1 MKRHVSV
8 CGALLCFGSL
18 LGGLPGSVLGSPLA
32 AQTVSGRVIELET
45 GRPIA
50 GAGVQLI
57 DASGGRH
64 HAVLSRS
71 DGSFEVRATRS
82 GRYRVRAE
90 MIGRQT
96 VESPPFDGGPELESR
111 HELALPPLPIA
122 IRGLEVTGEQRCG
135 PDLDAARDVQA
146 VWSEI
151 EKALRA
157 TDLTLAAA
165 EHSFRLAEYD
175 RQRDE
180 RSLDV
185 VSEQVSESEI
195 VGGQEPFV
203 SLAPSTLAEDGYIRE
218 EEGEIWI
225 YGPSTAVLL
234 DRSFVD
240 THCFTLRRD
249 DRGML
254 GVAFEPL
261 PGRAVADL
269 SGVLWLEEESGELR
283 TLEFVF
289 ENVPPTLMR
298 GDYRGQVDFVRLDEG
313 GWVIER
319 WWLRSPD
326 PDNLSL
332 VRERAA
338 EILEIGG

>member
-1 MKRHVSV
+1 MTGSALSHAALA
-8 CGALLCFGSL
+8 CLLGLLCA
-18 LGGLPGSVLGSPLA
+18 PLA
-32 AQTVSGRVIELET
+32 AQSVRGRVVELET
-45 GRPIA
+45 GRPVA

-57 DASGGRH
+57 DSSGGRH

-71 DGSFEVRATRS
+71 DGSFDVRATRT
-82 GRYRVRAE
+82 GRYRLRAE

-96 VESPPFDGGPELESR
+96 VESDPFDAGPDLESR

-135 PDLDAARDVQA
+135 PDIEAARDVHA
-146 VWSEI
+146 VWGEV

-165 EHSFRLAEYD
+165 EHRFRLAEYE
-175 RQRDE
+175 RRRDE
-180 RSLDV
+180 GSLDV
-185 VSEQVSESEI
+185 VHEEATESEV

-203 SLAPSTLAEDGYIRE
+203 SLAPAALATGGYIRE
-218 EEGEIWI
+218 ENGEIWI
-225 YGPSTAVLL
+225 YGPSIAVLL

-249 DRGML
+249 DDRDRML

-269 SGVLWLEEESGELR
+269 SGVLWLEENSGELR
-283 TLEFVF
+283 TLEFEFV
-289 ENVPPTLMR
+289 NVPETLMR
-298 GDYRGQVDFVRLDEG
+298 GDYRGQVEFLRLDGG

-326 PDNLSL
+326 PDNLFL